1 LLRWLTTQT
10 TLVVKNKNMAFT
22 INSPFHMDNKK
33 CSQMR
38 EQASKLQKQIADI
51 KAKAAK
57 ENKIGNWDDKSD
69 QLSRLNER
77 IATNCK

>member
-1 LLRWLTTQT
+1 
-10 TLVVKNKNMAFT
+10 MAFT
-22 INSPFHMDNKK
+22 INSPFHMDDKK

-38 EQASKLQKQIADI
+38 EQAAKLQKEIADI